1 MKIVLYPV
9 LTKQDYVLFFKIINK
24 CNLFEY
30 IESMENEKCNKALLR
45 IISKID
51 LEKIKDII
59 YKTSNNFEGIEVIS
73 NIRKDFK
80 VLKNL
85 KDNYVVRDMKLVQ
98 SDNSFSSI
106 KLNNKEVGIR
116 YVIYQEENENK
127 KNNIYYSYYLEL
139 YFNNSKLNRVMKI
152 LDTSDSFSKL
162 GSIKLDNI
170 NFNKIVGLDHKEYLI
185 INYNVLNNNYSLG
198 RNYVYVLND
207 EFKIIYEVPFI
218 SGEELLLEET
228 YNISFNNKLS
238 ISNDSIY
245 YLNYKK
251 DNKIDIHRVT
261 FYDNRY
267 YDEVIDTKKGSVKS

>member
-1 MKIVLYPV
+1 MKDKEFKNWEYILLIVL
-9 LTKQDYVLFFKIINK
+9 LCIIIFLLSLVLFKVTNK
-24 CNLFEY
+24 NKEDNNLDKVSD
-30 IESMENEKCNKALLR
+30 I
-45 IISKID
+45 KID
-51 LEKIKDII
+51 DKL
-59 YKTSNNFEGIEVIS
+59 YKKFN
-73 NIRKDFK
+73 RKDFK

-106 KLNNKEVGIR
+106 KLNNKEVSIR

-170 NFNKIVGLDHKEYLI
+170 YFNKIVGLDYKEYLI

-218 SGEELLLEET
+218 SGEELLFEET
-228 YNISFNNKLS
+228 YNISFNNKLN

-267 YDEVIDTKKGSVKS
+267 YDKVIDTKKGSVKS

>member
-1 MKIVLYPV
+1 MKDEEFKKWEYIVLII
-9 LTKQDYVLFFKIINK
+9 LLCIIILLLGFVLFKVTNK
-24 CNLFEY
+24 SKEDNNLDKVSD
-30 IESMENEKCNKALLR
+30 I
-45 IISKID
+45 KID
-51 LEKIKDII
+51 DKLYKIF
-59 YKTSNNFEGIEVIS
+59 N
-73 NIRKDFK
+73 RKDFK
-80 VLKNL
+80 VLKDL

-106 KLNNKEVGIR
+106 KLNNNEVGIR
-116 YVIYQEENENK
+116 YVIYQEENEDK

-139 YFNNSKLNRVMKI
+139 YFNNSKLDRVMKI
-152 LDTSDSFSKL
+152 LDTSDNFNKL

-170 NFNKIVGLDHKEYLI
+170 NFNKIIGLDNKEYLI

-228 YNISFNNKLS
+228 YDLSFNNKLN

>member
-1 MKIVLYPV
+1 MKDEEFKNCKYIVLI
-9 LTKQDYVLFFKIINK
+9 VLFCIIILLLGLVIFKITNK
-24 CNLFEY
+24 SKEDNNLDNV
-30 IESMENEKCNKALLR
+30 SDV
-45 IISKID
+45 KID
-51 LEKIKDII
+51 DKL
-59 YKTSNNFEGIEVIS
+59 YKTFS
-73 NIRKDFK
+73 RKDFK

-85 KDNYVVRDMKLVQ
+85 KENYVVRDMKLVQ

-106 KLNNKEVGIR
+106 KLNNNEIGIR
-116 YVIYQEENENK
+116 YVIYQEENKDK

-139 YFNNSKLNRVMKI
+139 YFNNSKIDRVMKI

-170 NFNKIVGLDHKEYLI
+170 IFNKIVGLDNREYLI

-218 SGEELLLEET
+218 SGEELLLEES
-228 YNISFNNKLS
+228 YDLSFNNKLN